1 MVNREGFHIGCDKP
15 ARLMKLAGVSGRK
28 RGRTPVRIINLK
40 TRDHRPDVIQRNFR
54 IQAPGRLS
62 VADNFVR
69 PPFGIRLHN
78 VCCGMSSV
86 GKSSV
91 LPHALRCRT
100 DAPPVEALEHVL
112 TTAGRIRENQLIHHS
127 DRDSQ
132 YVSLKYSTA
141 LAEFGVQPRVE
152 TVDDSDDSTLA
163 EIVNDHYK
171 AELIHAQGP
180 WTSVGEAELAALR
193 WVH

>member
-1 MVNREGFHIGCDKP
+1 MPHRCA
-15 ARLMKLAGVSGRK
+15 ARGS
-28 RGRTPVRIINLK
+28 VRACIN
-40 TRDHRPDVIQRNFR
+40 H
-54 IQAPGRLS
+54 
-62 VADNFVR
+62 
-69 PPFGIRLHN
+69 
-78 VCCGMSSV
+78 CG
-86 GKSSV
+86 GN
-91 LPHALRCRT
+91 
-100 DAPPVEALEHVL
+100 
-112 TTAGRIRENQLIHHS
+112 RENQLIHHS

-141 LAEFGVQPRVE
+141 LAEFGVRPRVE

-193 WVH
+193 WVHWCNTKHIHAVLD